1 MCLRSYTNDWKEILD
16 KTWQR
21 THFFCQ
27 KNGGPKSIPF
37 LKYRTNLPDPLCVV
51 VVTFFIEMVDM
62 KYLKYKLRYLCIS
75 VSLKQ
80 IALNSDSLIQL
91 LVLSFV
97 KVPKTALAFNLN
109 SMSVYSEIKCSH
121 TYTGKLFKLVTE
133 LWVLNSLILGYFCFC
148 FTRS

>member
-1 MCLRSYTNDWKEILD
+1 M
-16 KTWQR
+16 
-21 THFFCQ
+21 
-27 KNGGPKSIPF
+27 
-37 LKYRTNLPDPLCVV
+37 KYRTNLPDPLCVV

-109 SMSVYSEIKCSH
+109 SMSVYSEIKWSH

-133 LWVLNSLILGYFCFC
+133 L
-148 FTRS
+148 